1 MRPAAATEDAEVIA
15 GGCPECGNDAALDQD
30 PESHRLHCLTEGCP
44 GYDPAGEQQLWFEV
58 NDVAELTFDTGETI
72 VGLWT
77 RPRGTH
83 AGWVLTDGT
92 RLRARPRTL
101 VHIRI
106 VYPPD
111 RIAEESVTHD
121 DHTTEPA
128 PDA

>member
-1 MRPAAATEDAEVIA
+1 MRPAAATEDAAEV
-15 GGCPECGNDAALDQD
+15 AADED
-30 PESHRLHCLTEGCP
+30 R
-44 GYDPAGEQQLWFEV
+44 LWFEV

-128 PDA
+128 PDDRDPAGRVDR

>member
-1 MRPAAATEDAEVIA
+1 MPPLRSRASVHSATEAEEVA
-15 GGCPECGNDAALDQD
+15 GDG
-30 PESHRLHCLTEGCP
+30 RI
-44 GYDPAGEQQLWFEV
+44 WFEV
-58 NDVAELTFDTGETI
+58 GDLAELTFDTGETI
-72 VGLWT
+72 QGLWT

-101 VHIRI
+101 VHVRI

-121 DHTTEPA
+121 DHTTEHPEHPA
-128 PDA
+128 PDLD

>member
-1 MRPAAATEDAEVIA
+1 MRPAAEAEVEVA
-15 GGCPECGNDAALDQD
+15 D
-30 PESHRLHCLTEGCP
+30 EGRI
-44 GYDPAGEQQLWFEV
+44 WFEV
-58 NDVAELTFDTGETI
+58 GDLADLTFDTGETI
-72 VGLWT
+72 QGLWT

-121 DHTTEPA
+121 DHTTDRPA
-128 PDA
+128 DDAPAHD

>member
-1 MRPAAATEDAEVIA
+1 MSPLRSNPALSATSAGPAEAVSTREHIA
-15 GGCPECGNDAALDQD
+15 EYDERGNAFCRACEAEQAD
-30 PESHRLHCLTEGCP
+30 PRIWMEP
-44 GYDPAGEQQLWFEV
+44 G
-58 NDVAELTFDTGETI
+58 DVAELTFETGETI

-121 DHTTEPA
+121 DHTTEHPT
-128 PDA
+128 D

>member
-1 MRPAAATEDAEVIA
+1 MRPAAPATEEMSIPHAAEVDEA
-15 GGCPECGNDAALDQD
+15 GRFFCRGCEAGAAPDGL
-30 PESHRLHCLTEGCP
+30 PP
-44 GYDPAGEQQLWFEV
+44 VMLWFEV
-58 NDVAELTFDTGETI
+58 GDLAELTFDTGETI
-72 VGLWT
+72 QGLWT

-121 DHTTEPA
+121 DHTTEHPA
-128 PDA
+128 D